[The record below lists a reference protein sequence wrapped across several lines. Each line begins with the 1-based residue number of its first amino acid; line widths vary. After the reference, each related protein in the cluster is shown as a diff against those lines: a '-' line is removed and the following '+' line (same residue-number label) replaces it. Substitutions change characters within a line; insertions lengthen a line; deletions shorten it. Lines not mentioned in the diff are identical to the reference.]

1 MAPLNFPVGCNWNVP
16 FVVVV
21 RLVLLVVV
29 VVVVVSVVVVV
40 VGKKVVVG
48 KSVVVVGVKVGG
60 KGFEVDED
68 VVVEDVSEDEEED
81 GFPQEP

>member
-1 MAPLNFPVGCNWNVP
+1 MP

-21 RLVLLVVV
+21 CLVLLVFV

-48 KSVVVVGVKVGG
+48 KSVDVVRVKDGG
-60 KGFEVDED
+60 KGFEVEED
-68 VVVEDVSEDEEED
+68 VVVVKDVSVDDEEEGEGD
-81 GFPQEP
+81 EFPQEP